1 MNIYIY
7 DDYSYTFDLNI
18 KIVRASKYYEP
29 ISPENYNEFEVK
41 RNLYSIL
48 QPIIDYQT
56 EPMINLQ
63 WLFNLK
69 YGERFK

>member
-1 MNIYIY
+1 M
-7 DDYSYTFDLNI
+7 
-18 KIVRASKYYEP
+18 RASKYYEP